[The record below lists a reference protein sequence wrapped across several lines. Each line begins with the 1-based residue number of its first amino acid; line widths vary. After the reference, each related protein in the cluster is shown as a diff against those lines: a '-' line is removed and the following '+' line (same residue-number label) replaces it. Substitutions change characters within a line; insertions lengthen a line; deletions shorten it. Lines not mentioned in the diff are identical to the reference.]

1 MTSFQNARRLV
12 VKVGTSSLTYETGL
26 INIRQVEQLC
36 RVLADLK
43 NSGRDIILVSSGSIA
58 VGTAKL
64 GLDGRPRTIPGK
76 QAAAAVGQCELM
88 YLYDKHFIEYHHKI
102 AQVLLTRDVIEN
114 PQRKRNV
121 QNTFESLLHM
131 GVIPIVNENDTVAT
145 EEIEFGDNDT
155 LSAIVA
161 SLTGADGLVILS
173 DIDGLY
179 TKNPA
184 EHPDAELIRCV
195 PAITPDIEKMAGGAG
210 SSRGT
215 GGMLTKLAAAKIALE
230 AGCLMAIVNGSR
242 LQNLADLVEGR
253 PAGTIFGGDLQ

>member
-1 MTSFQNARRLV
+1 MPSFQNARRIV
-12 VKVGTSSLTYETGL
+12 VKVGSSSLTYETGL

-64 GLDGRPRTIPGK
+64 GLGGRPKTIPEK

-102 AQVLLTRDVIEN
+102 AQVLLTRDVIEH
-114 PQRKRNV
+114 PERKRNV
-121 QNTFESLLHM
+121 QNTFEALLRM
-131 GVIPIVNENDTVAT
+131 GCIPIVNENDTVAT

-161 SLTGADGLVILS
+161 VLTGADGLIILS
-173 DIDGLY
+173 DVDGLY
-179 TKNPA
+179 AQNPA
-184 EHPDAELIRCV
+184 EHPGSPLIRHV
-195 PAITPDIEKMAGGAG
+195 PAITPDIERIAGGAG
-210 SSRGT
+210 SNRGT
-215 GGMLTKLAAAKIALE
+215 GGMQTKISAAKIALK
-230 AGCLMAIVNGSR
+230 AGCPMAIVNGGR
-242 LQNLADLVEGR
+242 LQNLYDLVEGQLV
-253 PAGTIFGGDLQ
+253 GTLFGGDAQ